1 MAVPFTC
8 LVMLSTLAG
17 HVRGVIRP
25 REPAALERMT
35 RARPLISAPIIE
47 LQNSPPTTAAKI
59 QADKRGELP
68 GRDAPRDSMLWPRL
82 ANQRFPNHI
91 KMLRKLTR
99 TMPDKQLVNPD
110 DLGPTSPANNPDPTA
125 ADSPSHEPRQAARHP
140 FDSPIAAAPPPRT
153 MPLEYNQL
161 CSLYYEWFQTPHPGA
176 LPVRLHRPPREN
188 KHSAVAGVHVNSRY
202 VAGMTLDD

>member
-35 RARPLISAPIIE
+35 RARPLIFAAIIE

-68 GRDAPRDSMLWPRL
+68 GRDAPRDFMLWPRL

-99 TMPDKQLVNPD
+99 TMPDKQLVNPN
-110 DLGPTSPANNPDPTA
+110 DLGSTSPANNPET
-125 ADSPSHEPRQAARHP
+125 
-140 FDSPIAAAPPPRT
+140 
-153 MPLEYNQL
+153 
-161 CSLYYEWFQTPHPGA
+161 
-176 LPVRLHRPPREN
+176 
-188 KHSAVAGVHVNSRY
+188 
-202 VAGMTLDD
+202 